1 MTTHKP
7 LLPILIF
14 TRDNLAIESS
24 WNESD
29 YHVLAVSTMDA
40 ALNTIGEQSPR
51 LIIVDSVLICQQI
64 RAATTIPLLVLCDFT
79 EVDAAFDAGAT
90 NCLVQPV
97 HPRLLKQQVAHLLW
111 DTLTQADIERNIALK
126 AEQEQ
131 RMLAEALRDTAAAFS
146 STVNVEEILDIVMEN
161 SSHIVPH
168 INSANIMMLEDGMT
182 KIVRHYGYEE
192 AGYTTEMLDTIHFD
206 VDTVPNLRWVKDQQR
221 ALVISDTHNSEF
233 NWADSQTSNFVH
245 SIVTAPIV
253 VDGEVLG
260 FINLDSDKTGT
271 FSNEHGKNLQAFA
284 NQAAIGLKNAR
295 LFEKIQHDAAE
306 LEKNVQQRTIA
317 LSQAN
322 KALRTQ
328 IIQRQEAEDKLR
340 EERALLRT
348 VIDHIPDNIFVKDRQ
363 GRTLLVN
370 QAGLASVGSTSI
382 HDVLYKT
389 NLELYPDSEA
399 WRQYFEREM
408 ALMDND
414 EMLINREDLHI
425 NYKGEK
431 RWILVTKVPIHNSQG
446 EVVGLVGVN
455 RDITELKQAQAQLAE
470 ERNLLRSLLDTIPD
484 AIYVKDTTHRFVLA
498 NPAALKSMRVASFAA
513 LLGKTDMDFFSP
525 EQAQIS
531 MQQEKAILEK
541 GASII
546 NESDKYVD
554 ADGKA
559 GHLLI
564 TKLPLRDADGNI
576 TGIIGVNHNI
586 THLRKA
592 EELWIANQVLEAEIA
607 ERKRAEEAER
617 QQRILAEALRDSVAA
632 INQTL
637 DLNAVLDNLLQ
648 VLSDV
653 VPNDAA
659 SIMLLEG
666 VNRVRLVRQ
675 KGHPTLENMVFDITN
690 WSNLQYIMQTGKF
703 FTTENAQP
711 SSGWHQT
718 PASIWI
724 QSNISVPIMLE
735 DKIEGFLNLDSRH
748 AYRFTEQHAQ
758 WLSAFA
764 QQAGTAIRNSRLADK
779 ARDYATTLELQVL
792 ERTRA
797 LENERAQLH
806 AILNA
811 MRDGVIYQVGG
822 MANTPKYV
830 NHALAE
836 MTGFTSEAWLDGS
849 AIREVNTQSWEERRE
864 LFQRVEQ
871 VLSYRDHWEG
881 EATLKCRDGRIF
893 DAGLVRSEVR
903 DSNGERLGIVT
914 VVRDISQEK
923 ALAEQKARF
932 IASASHELRTP
943 IANIKTRLFLMKR
956 RPERFMEHIEIAES
970 VTNLMQNL
978 VEDMFD
984 LSRFE
989 RGIVNIKPEPM
1000 VLQEL
1005 IQEIVAYQEPE
1016 AERKQIAFV
1025 LNMPDEAV
1033 QLVADPFRMA
1043 QVLINLVKNALNY
1056 TPTEGVIHV
1065 SLVIEAHEA
1074 VIAVADNGPGIA
1086 ADALPHLFEA
1096 FFRLSEDNKGA
1107 GLGLSI
1113 AQEIVRAHGGSIAV
1127 ESTVGVG
1134 SCFTVRLPLQ
1144 PHPQVEV

>member
-1 MTTHKP
+1 MTTQKL

-14 TRDNLAIESS
+14 TQAKFDIESS
-24 WNESD
+24 LSESD
-29 YHVLAVSTMDA
+29 YQLLAASQLDDA
-40 ALNTIGEQSPR
+40 QKVIHDKSPC
-51 LIIVDSVLICQQI
+51 LIIVDSMIVCQQI
-64 RAATTIPLLVLCDFT
+64 RASTSIPILVLCKFDD
-79 EVDAAFDAGAT
+79 VDAAFAAGAT
-90 NCLVQPV
+90 NCLVIPV
-97 HPRLLKQQVAHLLW
+97 HPRLLSQQVVHLLW
-111 DTLTQADIERNIALK
+111 DTLLQADMERNIPLK

-146 STVNVEEILDIVMEN
+146 STVNVEEILDIVMES

-182 KIVRHYGYEE
+182 HIVRQYGYEE
-192 AGYTTEMLDTIHFD
+192 AGYTTEMLDSIRFH
-206 VDTVPNLRWVKDQQR
+206 VDTVPNLRWVKEQQR

-253 VDGEVLG
+253 VDGEVIG
-260 FINLDSDKTGT
+260 FINLDSDKIGT
-271 FSNEHGKNLQAFA
+271 FSNEHGANLQAFA

-306 LEKNVQQRTIA
+306 LERNVQQRTLA

-348 VIDHIPDNIFVKDRQ
+348 LIDHIPDNVFVKDRQ

-370 QAGLASVGSTSI
+370 QAGLAGMGLSAN
-382 HDVLYKT
+382 DVLYKT
-389 NLELYPDSEA
+389 NLELYPDNELI
-399 WRQYFEREM
+399 RLYHEREITM
-408 ALMDND
+408 MDNND
-414 EMLINREDLHI
+414 TLINREDLFI
-425 NYKGEK
+425 NSKGEK

-446 EVVGLVGVN
+446 EVIGLVGVN

-484 AIYVKDTTHRFVLA
+484 AIYVKDTAHRFVLA

-525 EQAQIS
+525 EQTQLAF
-531 MQQEKAILEK
+531 QQEKAILEN
-541 GASII
+541 GAALI

-554 ADGKA
+554 ANGKA

-564 TKLPLRDADGNI
+564 TKLPLRDAEGNI
-576 TGIIGVNHNI
+576 TGIIGVNHDI

-637 DLNAVLDNLLQ
+637 DLNMVLDTLLQ

-675 KGHPTLENMVFDITN
+675 KGHPALENMVFDITN

-703 FTTENAQP
+703 FTTENVQP

-748 AYRFTEQHAQ
+748 AYHFTKQHAQ

-779 ARDYATTLELQVL
+779 TRDYATTLELQVL

-811 MRDGVIYQVGG
+811 IRDGVIYQVGG

-836 MTGFTSEAWLDGS
+836 MTGFTEDEWLNGTAQRD
-849 AIREVNTQSWEERRE
+849 VNTQSWEERRE

-881 EATLKCRDGRIF
+881 ESTLKCRDGQIF

-903 DSNGERLGIVT
+903 DGNGERLGIVT

-1005 IQEIVAYQEPE
+1005 IQQIVAYQEPE

-1033 QLVADPFRMA
+1033 QLEADPFRMA
-1043 QVLINLVKNALNY
+1043 QVLINIVKNALNY
-1056 TPTEGVIHV
+1056 TPIEGAIHI
-1065 SLVIEAHEA
+1065 SLVIEANEA

-1113 AQEIVRAHGGSIAV
+1113 AQEIVKAHGGSIAV

-1144 PHPQVEV
+1144 PQPEVEV